1 MAPIAST
8 KPKNSELV
16 TNKLIFEDIQNKP
29 STIPRSL
36 GNIFDSATLE
46 AIGKELNNKENKK

>member
-8 KPKNSELV
+8 NPKNSELA

-29 STIPRSL
+29 STIPSSL
-36 GNIFDSATLE
+36 GNILDSATSE
-46 AIGKELNNKENKK
+46 DVGKELNN